1 MNTPAWRQTWQAL
14 KDFPWLETAR
24 TLRDRFREDH
34 LGLTASSLTFT
45 TVISLVPLFTVLL
58 AVFSAFPAFS
68 KLQGVMQQW
77 LSDSLFPEAIARQ
90 VMGALNQFSAKASRV
105 GAVGFAFLLI
115 TALSLILTIDK
126 TLNGIWR
133 VRRARPLAQRVLMY
147 WAVLTFGPLAL
158 ATLLATASYAAS
170 ASRGLVSALPMALG
184 FGLDLMEFAL
194 VAGGGAALFRY
205 VPNTTVRGGHA
216 LAGGLCVAVGLELA
230 KKGLALYLST
240 LPAMSA
246 IYGAFAA
253 VPILL
258 LWIYIVWVVVLLGAV
273 IAAYLPSL
281 LAGVQRRGG
290 TPGWRFQLA
299 IEAIAA
305 LDAARAT
312 PAKGLDMGD
321 LARHLKVD
329 GLQLEPV
336 IDTLLAMD
344 WVGQLEDGR
353 DVLLV
358 DLEKTS
364 AAPLVNALLLA
375 EASSVE
381 NFLKNSQI
389 PALNGRQLLHILERT
404 GP

>member
-1 MNTPAWRQTWQAL
+1 VPTY
-14 KDFPWLETAR
+14 
-24 TLRDRFREDH
+24 
-34 LGLTASSLTFT
+34 SL
-45 TVISLVPLFTVLL
+45 
-58 AVFSAFPAFS
+58 
-68 KLQGVMQQW
+68 
-77 LSDSLFPEAIARQ
+77 
-90 VMGALNQFSAKASRV
+90 
-105 GAVGFAFLLI
+105 
-115 TALSLILTIDK
+115 
-126 TLNGIWR
+126 
-133 VRRARPLAQRVLMY
+133 
-147 WAVLTFGPLAL
+147 
-158 ATLLATASYAAS
+158 
-170 ASRGLVSALPMALG
+170 
-184 FGLDLMEFAL
+184 
-194 VAGGGAALFRY
+194 
-205 VPNTTVRGGHA
+205 
-216 LAGGLCVAVGLELA
+216 
-230 KKGLALYLST
+230 
-240 LPAMSA
+240 
-246 IYGAFAA
+246 IYGAFATL
-253 VPILL
+253 PILL
-258 LWIYIVWVVVLLGAV
+258 VWIYVAWVVVLLGAV

-381 NFLKNSQI
+381 NFMKNSQI
-389 PALNGRQLLHILERT
+389 PTLSGRQLLHIMERS